1 MLDWYKSTTTDAE
14 GAADK
19 SVACESARQL
29 KMHLGQQLV
38 ETLAH
43 IQQLQDNLSHTAE
56 QIEAVLAAQHK
67 QQQEQLKHQQLTR
80 PHAAN
85 TGAGGGGGSGGGG
98 GGGGGGA
105 YLSRG
110 VSPTNTRISRLNT
123 SLGSPLAA
131 AAAALSDRLAQRR
144 EGGDSMNAVLK
155 YYKHL
160 RY

>member
-1 MLDWYKSTTTDAE
+1 MLYWYKSTTTDAE

-85 TGAGGGGGSGGGG
+85 TGAGGGGGGGSS
-98 GGGGGGA
+98 GGGGGA
-105 YLSRG
+105 YLSLG
-110 VSPTNTRISRLNT
+110 VSPTNTRINRLNT

-155 YYKHL
+155 YYKRL